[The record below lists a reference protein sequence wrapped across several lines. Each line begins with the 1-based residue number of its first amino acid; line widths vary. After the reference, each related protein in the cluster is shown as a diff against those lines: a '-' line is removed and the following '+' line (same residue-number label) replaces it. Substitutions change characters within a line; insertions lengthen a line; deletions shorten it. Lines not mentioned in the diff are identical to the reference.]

1 MMVGLISMARIQR
14 WKECQIE
21 GIGRTIKAERTNERK
36 VKWEYRRASK
46 FGFSIIGDAYWK
58 RYICIQNER
67 KSVLECRNIV
77 KGETG
82 TSEVGSE
89 ISNCTGGI

>member
-1 MMVGLISMARIQR
+1 V
-14 WKECQIE
+14 
-21 GIGRTIKAERTNERK
+21 
-36 VKWEYRRASK
+36 SK
-46 FGFSIIGDAYWK
+46 FGFSIIGNVYWK

-67 KSVLECRNIV
+67 ESILECRNIV

-89 ISNCTGGI
+89 ISNRTGGIYYMRAKASQTEPDNW